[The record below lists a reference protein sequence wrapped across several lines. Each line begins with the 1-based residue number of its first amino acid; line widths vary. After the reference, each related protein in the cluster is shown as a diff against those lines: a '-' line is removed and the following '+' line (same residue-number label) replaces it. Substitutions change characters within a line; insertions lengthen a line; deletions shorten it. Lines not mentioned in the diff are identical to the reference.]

1 MRVGGNELDI
11 VTAQEMY
18 ERDRVAMEAAGL
30 DGKMLMENAG
40 RAVTY
45 DLLRHIQKEHTI
57 VVLIGAGN
65 NGGDGFVIART
76 LLNLGYD
83 VEAWQVVPDAKI
95 TGDAEA
101 HKRIFQ
107 ASGHP
112 YRLLK
117 SSEDL
122 NTSLGRADVCI
133 DAMLGIGVKGR
144 LKEPYVDIVRLC
156 NEKSI
161 VRLAVD
167 LPSGVPADEGQE
179 DFEAFQAHY
188 TSIIEAPK
196 QSAFLQHTQPY
207 YGEWSVVEIGIPP
220 KQLPDPRRR
229 LWDGADVK
237 RTLPERDAHSHKGS
251 HGKGLII
258 GGSPLMPGSVAMTAR
273 ASLRSGAGLIAV
285 STDPEAIPAISPY
298 VQEATFV
305 EGRDG
310 GQVPD
315 LEGYDGIAFG
325 MGFGRDSKKENVVER
340 LIEEKETPLL
350 VDADGLYLLKG
361 FLLALEKREAPTVL
375 TPHPG
380 EFAHLSGLSIKE
392 ILNSPFSHSKN
403 FAEEHGVYLV
413 LKGPST
419 IITSPDGEQRVDISG
434 NAGLAKGGSGD
445 VLSGI
450 LLSLMMQTE
459 DVLDAL
465 SNGCFLHGTTA
476 DLLVQDGHSKVDLL
490 ASDVIE
496 GLSRTF
502 RTFSS

>member
-1 MRVGGNELDI
+1 MDI

-30 DGKMLMENAG
+30 DGKLLMENAG

-45 DLLRHIQKEHTI
+45 DLLRHIQKEHAI

-83 VEAWQVVPDAKI
+83 VEAWQVVPDTKI

-101 HKRIFQ
+101 HKKIFQ

-122 NTSLGRADVCI
+122 NTSLGCADVCI

-144 LKEPYVDIVRLC
+144 LKEPYAEIVRLC
-156 NEKSI
+156 NEKSF
-161 VRLAVD
+161 VRLSVD
-167 LPSGVPADEGQE
+167 LPSGVPADEGEE

-188 TSIIEAPK
+188 TSIIDAPK
-196 QSAFLQHTQPY
+196 QSVFLQSTRPY
-207 YGEWSVVEIGIPP
+207 YGEWSVVEIGLPP
-220 KQLPDPRRR
+220 QLLPDHRRR
-229 LWDGADVK
+229 LWGAADVK

-258 GGSPLMPGSVAMTAR
+258 GGSRLMPGSVAMTAR
-273 ASLRSGAGLIAV
+273 AALRSGAGLIAV
-285 STDPEAIPAISPY
+285 STDPEAIPSISPY

-305 EGRDG
+305 EGKDG
-310 GQVPD
+310 GQVPV
-315 LEGYDGIAFG
+315 LEGYDGIAVG
-325 MGFGRDSKKENVVER
+325 MGLGRTSVMVTVVEQ
-340 LIEEKETPLL
+340 LVHEKETPLL
-350 VDADGLYLLKG
+350 VDADGLYLIKG
-361 FLLALEKREAPTVL
+361 FLQELEKREAPTVL

-392 ILNSPFSHSKN
+392 ILNSPFSHSKE
-403 FAEEHGVYLV
+403 FAEKHGVYLV

-419 IITSPDGEQRVDISG
+419 IITGPDGEQRVNISG

-450 LLSLMMQTE
+450 LLSMMMQGE
-459 DVLDAL
+459 DVMNAL
-465 SNGCFLHGTTA
+465 SNGCFLHGSTA
-476 DLLVQDGHSKVDLL
+476 DLLVQDEHAKIDLL

>member
-1 MRVGGNELDI
+1 MDI

-45 DLLRHIQKEHTI
+45 DLLRHIQKEHAI
-57 VVLIGAGN
+57 VVLMGAGN

-122 NTSLGRADVCI
+122 NTSLCRADVCI

-144 LKEPYVDIVRLC
+144 LREPYADIVRLC

-161 VRLAVD
+161 LRLAVD
-167 LPSGVPADEGQE
+167 LPSGVPADEGVE
-179 DFEAFQAHY
+179 VFEAFQAHY

-207 YGEWSVVEIGIPP
+207 YGEWSVVEIGLPL
-220 KQLPDPRRR
+220 KQLPDLRRK
-229 LWDGADVK
+229 LWSRADVK
-237 RTLPERDAHSHKGS
+237 RTLPEREAHSHKGS

-258 GGSPLMPGSVAMTAR
+258 GGSRLMPGSVAMTAK
-273 ASLRSGAGLIAV
+273 AALRSGSGLIAV
-285 STDPEAIPAISPY
+285 STDAEAVPAISPY

-305 EGRDG
+305 EGEDG
-310 GQVPD
+310 GRVPD
-315 LEGYDGIAFG
+315 LEGYDGIAVG
-325 MGFGRDSKKENVVER
+325 MGLGRGSMQSTVVER
-340 LIEEKETPLL
+340 VVREQDTPLL
-350 VDADGLYLLKG
+350 VDADGLYLLKD
-361 FLLALEKREAPTVL
+361 FLGELKKREVPTVL

-380 EFAHLSGLSIKE
+380 EFAHLTDLSIQE
-392 ILNSPFSHSKN
+392 ILRAPFSYSKE
-403 FAEEHGVYLV
+403 FAEKHGVYLV

-419 IITSPDGEQRVDISG
+419 IITGPDGEQRVDVSG

-450 LLSLMMQTE
+450 LLSMMMQAE
-459 DVLDAL
+459 QVLDAL
-465 SNGCFLHGTTA
+465 SNGCFLHGATA